1 MLISGVQFIYIVHQN
16 DSVIHVYVSIL
27 LPFIFPF
34 RLLQSIEWRSLCYTE
49 GPCWLSIL
57 TIACCISNF
66 FFFFL
71 ATQFVGSQ
79 FPDK

>member
-34 RLLQSIEWRSLCYTE
+34 GYYRVLSG
-49 GPCWLSIL
+49 GPCAI
-57 TIACCISNF
+57 
-66 FFFFL
+66 
-71 ATQFVGSQ
+71 QKVPVGYL
-79 FPDK
+79 F